1 MVPKYVIITAGG
13 KGIRMN
19 SPLPKQFLTLR
30 GRPVL
35 MHTIEAF
42 TGLSFD
48 IQIILVLPSEQLSFW
63 EELCREHR
71 FGIPHHVT
79 TGGPA
84 RFHSV
89 KNGLKLVPDHAVV
102 GIHDGV
108 RPLVSK
114 AVIESTFRQ
123 AEKLGN
129 AIPVV
134 GITESVRMTEN
145 TFNKPIN
152 REQLRI
158 IQTPQCFHASLIKKA
173 YQTPFHESF
182 TDDATVLEKSGARI
196 YLSEGNKNNIKIT
209 TPEDLIIVE
218 ALCGAF
224 HSSQE

>member
-1 MVPKYVIITAGG
+1 MMPRYVIITAAG

-19 SPLPKQFLTLR
+19 TPLPKQFLALK

-42 TGLSFD
+42 TGLSFE
-48 IQIILVLPSEQLSFW
+48 IHIILVLPSEQLSYW
-63 EELCREHR
+63 QQLCREHR

-108 RPLVSK
+108 RPLVS
-114 AVIESTFRQ
+114 ADIIENAFRQ

-158 IQTPQCFHASLIKKA
+158 VQTPQCFHASLIKKA
-173 YQTPFHESF
+173 YQTPFNESF
-182 TDDATVLEKSGARI
+182 TDDASVLEKTGARI
-196 YLSEGNKNNIKIT
+196 YLSDGNRHNIKIT
-209 TPEDLIIVE
+209 TPEDLVVAE
-218 ALCGAF
+218 ALL
-224 HSSQE
+224 SYEL